1 MLRPAF
7 VRKIQQ
13 MQHFGP
19 KLTRACVVVTIL
31 LGACAQL
38 APVMRPPPPDLIH
51 KIELPPVMS
60 PEIGADPDDPMA
72 DVKSDKMLPPLSG
85 EVERIDC
92 KIGVEDLH
100 ARMALEARGG
110 QIASFAYYSKWR
122 PRTCSLE
129 IRRDDPETKWRWTA
143 DGAIRVQ
150 TPHGMYLIR
159 ALSHAYEFEFL
170 RVERQQYCGMDG
182 YTNGTM
188 TIKRYQKIPECS
200 VAGLLDRDV
209 EVDVLPQSSGQNV
222 VHIERV
228 N

>member
-1 MLRPAF
+1 MIAL
-7 VRKIQQ
+7 
-13 MQHFGP
+13 
-19 KLTRACVVVTIL
+19 L
-31 LGACAQL
+31 LGGCAQP

-51 KIELPPVMS
+51 KIELPPVVS
-60 PEIGADPDDPMA
+60 PEIGADADDPMV

-85 EVERIDC
+85 EVEQIDC

-129 IRRDDPETKWRWTA
+129 MRRDDPETKWRWTA

-159 ALSHAYEFEFL
+159 VLSHAYEFEFL
-170 RVERQQYCGMDG
+170 HVERQPYCGMDG

-209 EVDVLPQSSGQNV
+209 EVDVLPQSNEQNV